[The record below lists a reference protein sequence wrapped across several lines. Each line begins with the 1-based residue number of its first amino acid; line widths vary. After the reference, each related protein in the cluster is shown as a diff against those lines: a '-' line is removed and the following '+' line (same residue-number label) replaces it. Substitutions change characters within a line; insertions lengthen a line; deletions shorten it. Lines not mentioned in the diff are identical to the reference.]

1 MIATEQTVPFAQPVQ
16 PRSGACTPT
25 AAAGSSWLGRFGFV
39 SMSGDGRRLACAVLH
54 QEPDIW
60 LVSNFDAAR

>member
-1 MIATEQTVPFAQPVQ
+1 
-16 PRSGACTPT
+16 
-25 AAAGSSWLGRFGFV
+25 
-39 SMSGDGRRLACAVLH
+39 MSGDGRRLACAVLH

>member
-1 MIATEQTVPFAQPVQ
+1 MATSK
-16 PRSGACTPT
+16 SGRDLAHARRRQLPELVT
-25 AAAGSSWLGRFGFV
+25 WLPAECRLGFV

-60 LVSNFDAAR
+60 LVSHFDAAR